1 MNCNRST
8 AHEVFINR
16 ANRRTLGYLH
26 SPYSDFVRRRARPR
40 CDPHWHSLGDPR
52 GRRKASGRENQER
65 QVYQEARRKRKMSR
79 IISAALTRNN
89 GAYST
94 SRVRMG
100 ALTPWLR
107 LYPNRPI
114 MSSRCKKIFQILQKA
129 HENRWLSLL
138 KIETMRLRC
147 FDRLCYFRTK
157 NDFTA
162 KSYTGVIHR
171 LRHNC
176 CFRSSL
182 R

>member
-1 MNCNRST
+1 MCIRDRSGGFQRTQRSQRTRESRT
-8 AHEVFINR
+8 ASISR
-16 ANRRTLGYLH
+16 
-26 SPYSDFVRRRARPR
+26 SPP
-40 CDPHWHSLGDPR
+40 
-52 GRRKASGRENQER
+52 
-65 QVYQEARRKRKMSR
+65 KMKNEPQ
-79 IISAALTRNN
+79 IISATLTRKQDTL
-89 GAYST
+89 YH

-107 LYPNRPI
+107 LYLNRPI

-162 KSYTGVIHR
+162 KSYAGVIHR
-171 LRHNC
+171 LRHSC

>member
-1 MNCNRST
+1 METEQVARIHCAAMDPGGSFPC
-8 AHEVFINR
+8 FIP
-16 ANRRTLGYLH
+16 LGYLRSSLPFSSLCTNSTRSVSLNRPSQNRT
-26 SPYSDFVRRRARPR
+26 SPTVSMLSATGRPR
-40 CDPHWHSLGDPR
+40 GFAGCGGFPWGSRR
-52 GRRKASGRENQER
+52 GRG
-65 QVYQEARRKRKMSR
+65 
-79 IISAALTRNN
+79 
-89 GAYST
+89 
-94 SRVRMG
+94 
-100 ALTPWLR
+100 
-107 LYPNRPI
+107 RPI

-171 LRHNC
+171 LRHSC